1 MIVNIQYKL
10 KIGSPLHIGSGLG
23 GGIKK
28 MILKQSDGSFVI
40 PGSTVKGRVRYYA
53 REFAR
58 ITKLFSENDVDQAF
72 GQAGNED
79 KNARFCAFCDLSSPK
94 KPVFPVRNGIQI
106 CRRTGTTKPHAL
118 FNTEVACYEQGEI
131 LQGKIFCSFSEEKE
145 KYIALLVAALRLF
158 SHLGGSKT
166 TGMGKCTIPME
177 TICVQKNGNAIK
189 DLEEFLLKYWEGGK
203 E

>member
-1 MIVNIQYKL
+1 MIVNIEYNL
-10 KIGSPLHIGSGLG
+10 KVCGPLYIGSGLG

-28 MILKQSDGSFVI
+28 MLLRQSDGSFII
-40 PGSTVKGRVRYYA
+40 PGSTVKGRTRYYA

-58 ITKLFSENDVDQAF
+58 ITKLFSGNDVDRTF
-72 GQAGNED
+72 GETGDED
-79 KNARFCAFCDLSSPK
+79 KSARFCAFSDLKSPII
-94 KPVFPVRNGIQI
+94 PVFPVRNGIQI
-106 CRRTGTTKPHAL
+106 CRKTGTTKPHAL
-118 FNTEVACYEQGEI
+118 FNTEIACYERDNEF
-131 LQGKIFCSFSEEKE
+131 QGKLFCSFPEEKE

-177 TICVQKNGNAIK
+177 TISVKKNGKTIEN
-189 DLEEFLLKYWEGGK
+189 LEEFLLKYWEGGK